1 MVRGGE
7 GPAAATPLI
16 MHTVV
21 AASVVSKE
29 TSPVVNPH
37 RVIVARYAGARGE
50 AEGDWFDGIGLEFIC
65 RPSAA
70 DNISFRQSESR
81 VVTMNISW
89 PLGHAPL
96 GAMPHAP
103 LAAHQDRGGRDVEV
117 QVAHRA
123 LRHHIVGSLVRRSSI
138 LSLTVASASAEILVT
153 PVSTVV
159 ATGRRSV
166 LVVRCR
172 WST

>member
-50 AEGDWFDGIGLEFIC
+50 AEGDWFVGIGLKLTCIPSFARGAIDTFIGYYGNLLTSKH
-65 RPSAA
+65 R
-70 DNISFRQSESR
+70 IS
-81 VVTMNISW
+81 
-89 PLGHAPL
+89 PYPK
-96 GAMPHAP
+96 
-103 LAAHQDRGGRDVEV
+103 
-117 QVAHRA
+117 
-123 LRHHIVGSLVRRSSI
+123 
-138 LSLTVASASAEILVT
+138 
-153 PVSTVV
+153 
-159 ATGRRSV
+159 
-166 LVVRCR
+166 
-172 WST
+172 